1 MKERLKTNLRRR
13 DLLGLAVA
21 GAAAAGVVLPEP
33 AAAEPVDLGNKRK
46 ARYQPNSAEVRNF
59 YRVNSYPVR

>member
-21 GAAAAGVVLPEP
+21 GAAAASVVLPEP
-33 AAAEPVDLGNKRK
+33 ADAEPVDLR
-46 ARYQPNSAEVRNF
+46 R
-59 YRVNSYPVR
+59 